1 MKKQK
6 IIMFLLQT
14 VLHNGHSYKMQ
25 HNHYEIWKPLRS
37 PPRQGTLHPNCIQK
51 AFLHIEDRHQALQ
64 AYHQGIGCSAAKPFG
79 FLFLKL
85 SHSVSK
91 QKMQTHNH
99 TNKFKLW
106 SNNISRAQWSIR
118 IFLHVKHHDA
128 KSHAA
133 AHVCCAAKQ
142 LRGLYSSPHRNDQAH
157 FDTLLGA
164 AVRHLEEDHI
174 PWPQVSNKQRI
185 ENHTGATEWMAAP
198 LEHPPCHSI

>member
-1 MKKQK
+1 
-6 IIMFLLQT
+6 
-14 VLHNGHSYKMQ
+14 MQ

-106 SNNISRAQWSIR
+106 SNNISQAQWSIR

-142 LRGLYSSPHRNDQAH
+142 LRGLYSSPHRMTKPISTPCWVQQFGIWKRTTFPGLKFPTNNELK
-157 FDTLLGA
+157 TT
-164 AVRHLEEDHI
+164 
-174 PWPQVSNKQRI
+174 QVLQNGWQ
-185 ENHTGATEWMAAP
+185 
-198 LEHPPCHSI
+198 HP